1 MNVIDMHGIH
11 TPETQPAPIPVE
23 EDVKAE
29 TFESFVEHER
39 ERLNSRLEEISAE
52 ERKLLE
58 ERESIER
65 ELAGISAYV
74 AAKEGKL
81 DMTGKKPARAARKS
95 SGTRA
100 PRGARR
106 GAILDLIKQHPDG
119 LTRGQIIELLDAKG
133 DLSAERSISNALSAL
148 KKAEHVGANDG
159 KYVAA

>member
-1 MNVIDMHGIH
+1 MEG
-11 TPETQPAPIPVE
+11 
-23 EDVKAE
+23 E
-29 TFESFVEHER
+29 TFETFVSRER

-58 ERESIER
+58 ERDAIER

-81 DMTGKKPARAARKS
+81 DTGARKPARSPRRS

-100 PRGARR
+100 PRGERR
-106 GAILDLIKQHPDG
+106 GAVLDLIKQHPDG
-119 LTRGQIIELLDAKG
+119 LSRGQIIEMLNAKG

-148 KKAEHVGANDG
+148 KKAEHVGSHEGRYIAS
-159 KYVAA
+159 